1 MQVDEINSCF
11 YTFRDLK
18 VAKCQ
23 KAVCGDIRH
32 HEKAKCWKGQAAKR
46 GQFGAKKANIH
57 WFKKLKRAG
66 KGQAWCKKA
75 NIYWLK
81 EWSHIGRHLLQRLFR
96 NGWSRNNLNLLKK
109 EKNKNTTSL
118 LKYNTTHLSRTFP
131 LFQGAH
137 TQNHPLALHRKRED
151 TKGTNALFAISSTWR
166 PLKIRN
172 NVESSE
178 LRKVDEGSFNFA
190 D

>member
-1 MQVDEINSCF
+1 MQIDEINSCS

-96 NGWSRNNLNLLKK
+96 NGWSRNNLNLWKRRKIKIPPAFWNITPHTYQGPFPYFKELIHKIILLHFTEK
-109 EKNKNTTSL
+109 EKIQKGQMLYLPFCPLSTTFKN
-118 LKYNTTHLSRTFP
+118 R
-131 LFQGAH
+131 Q
-137 TQNHPLALHRKRED
+137 
-151 TKGTNALFAISSTWR
+151 
-166 PLKIRN
+166 

-178 LRKVDEGSFNFA
+178 VREVDGGSFNFA

>member
-1 MQVDEINSCF
+1 MVLFTSARHKVWHFAKKLRKKQILLIILMVK
-11 YTFRDLK
+11 DLRLLFEQRREDTHL
-18 VAKCQ
+18 AKYAKRWNKFLFLHISWFESGKMS

-46 GQFGAKKANIH
+46 GQFGAKKANIY

-137 TQNHPLALHRKRED
+137 
-151 TKGTNALFAISSTWR
+151 
-166 PLKIRN
+166 
-172 NVESSE
+172 
-178 LRKVDEGSFNFA
+178 
-190 D
+190 

>member
-1 MQVDEINSCF
+1 MQRDEINSCF

-96 NGWSRNNLNLLKK
+96 SGQSRNDSKVSKK
-109 EKNKNTTSL
+109 RNIKLIKSYKWEILYHFWTSAAHGDCDSPFSHCKCL
-118 LKYNTTHLSRTFP
+118 MFFP
-131 LFQGAH
+131 FWKRCISQSFQ
-137 TQNHPLALHRKRED
+137 
-151 TKGTNALFAISSTWR
+151 
-166 PLKIRN
+166 
-172 NVESSE
+172 
-178 LRKVDEGSFNFA
+178 
-190 D
+190 

>member
-1 MQVDEINSCF
+1 M
-11 YTFRDLK
+11 
-18 VAKCQ
+18 AKCQ

-118 LKYNTTHLSRTFP
+118 LKYNTAHLSRTFP

-137 TQNHPLALHRKRED
+137 TQNHPLALHRKRD
-151 TKGTNALFAISSTWR
+151 KCSICHLAHLTTFKNPSKCRILWSAWGGRRLIQLCRLNL
-166 PLKIRN
+166 
-172 NVESSE
+172 
-178 LRKVDEGSFNFA
+178 
-190 D
+190 

>member
-1 MQVDEINSCF
+1 MKEKKRGVTHFAKYANRWTNSCF

-109 EKNKNTTSL
+109 EKNKNTTSP
-118 LKYNTTHLSRTFP
+118 LKYNPTHLSRTFP
-131 LFQGAH
+131 FFQGAH
-137 TQNHPLALHRKRED
+137 KQNPPPVLHIKRED
-151 TKGTNALFAISSTWR
+151 TKGQMFYLPFC
-166 PLKIRN
+166 PLDDLYKA
-172 NVESSE
+172 V
-178 LRKVDEGSFNFA
+178 KM
-190 D
+190 